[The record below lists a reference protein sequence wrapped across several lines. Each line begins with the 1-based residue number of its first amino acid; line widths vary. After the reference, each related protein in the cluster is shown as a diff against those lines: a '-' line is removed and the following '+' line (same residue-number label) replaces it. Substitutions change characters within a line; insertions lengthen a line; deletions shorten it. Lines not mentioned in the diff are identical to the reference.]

1 MSVALTETVLR
12 IRMSLLSTS
21 STFLRNE
28 DLMTQYP
35 KSVSELASRH
45 SRKEQIHAD
54 PIREMLQTS
63 SSNLAA
69 KFAANDDE
77 SARYAAMF
85 SDL

>member
-1 MSVALTETVLR
+1 M
-12 IRMSLLSTS
+12 LSS
-21 STFLRNE
+21 SSAFLRSQQI

-45 SRKEQIHAD
+45 SRKVQIHPD
-54 PIREMLQTS
+54 TIREMIRAS

-69 KFAANDDE
+69 KLPANDDE